1 MKSNLKFGNFE
12 PDYVKDFAMMT
23 EYQLKEREKAIL
35 RFVIHQFIL
44 TASPVGSR
52 NVSKKYDVG
61 LSPASIRNIM
71 SDLEELG
78 FLNHPH
84 TSAGRVP
91 TDKGYRVYVDSL
103 MDPPKLD
110 NHTKQVVDVNLGSGI
125 TETEEL
131 LKITSNILSVLTN
144 QLAMVTYP
152 KFEQAVL
159 EKIQIVQLSS
169 TRILVV
175 VSVKSGLVRTI
186 TLEIDAEIKEEQVIS
201 IQQFLSERL
210 SGLKFSEIRTTF
222 QDRIK
227 DIDNEFYRPI
237 VRVFLDSVDKIFTDV
252 SSEKAIISGTKNI
265 LKQPE
270 FLDHEQFQGVIELIE
285 SKDIIIHILDK
296 NKNLPDNDVTVT
308 IGGENQDEKLSDYSM
323 ITKEYKI
330 GDLQGTLGIMG
341 PKRMDYSKVI
351 AAVVYIAE
359 QLTQELTKL
368 R

>member
-1 MKSNLKFGNFE
+1 
-12 PDYVKDFAMMT
+12 MT

-44 TASPVGSR
+44 TANPVGSR
-52 NVSKKYDVG
+52 NISKRYDIG

-71 SDLEELG
+71 SDLEETG

-91 TDKGYRVYVDSL
+91 TDKGYRFYVDSL

-110 NHTKQVVDVNLGSGI
+110 QTAKNLIDGNLSSAPTG
-125 TETEEL
+125 TEEL
-131 LKITSNILSVLTN
+131 LRVTSNILSDLTN

-159 EKIQIVQLSS
+159 QKIQIVQLSS

-175 VSVKSGLVRTI
+175 VSVNSGMIKTI
-186 TLEIDAEIKEEQVIS
+186 TLEIDADVNEEQIAS
-201 IQQFLSERL
+201 AQQFLNERL
-210 SGLKFSEIRTTF
+210 SGLKFSEIRNSF
-222 QDRIK
+222 EDRVK
-227 DIDNEFYRPI
+227 DFDSETYRPI
-237 VRVFLDSVDKIFTDV
+237 IRVFLESVDKIFNDL

-270 FLDHEQFQGVIELIE
+270 FEKVNHLQSVIELVE
-285 SKDIIIHILDK
+285 NQDIIIHIFDEK
-296 NKNLPDNDVTVT
+296 KQPIEGDVTIT
-308 IGGENQDEKLSDYSM
+308 IGQEIREEKFSDYSM
-323 ITKEYKI
+323 ISKEYKI
-330 GDLQGTLGIMG
+330 GDMHGTLGIMG
-341 PKRMDYSKVI
+341 PKRMDYSRIV

-359 QLTQELTKL
+359 QLTQELTKP

>member
-1 MKSNLKFGNFE
+1 MS
-12 PDYVKDFAMMT
+12 
-23 EYQLKEREKAIL
+23 EYQLKDREKEIL

-44 TASPVGSR
+44 TANPVGSR
-52 NVSKKYDVG
+52 NVSKRYDIG

-71 SDLEELG
+71 SDLEETG
-78 FLNHPH
+78 FLDHPH

-91 TDKGYRVYVDSL
+91 TDKGYRFYVDSL

-110 NHTKQVVDVNLGSGI
+110 QTSKKIIDVNLSSAP

-131 LKITSNILSVLTN
+131 LRVTSHILSDLTN

-159 EKIQIVQLSS
+159 QKIQIVQLSS

-175 VSVKSGLVRTI
+175 VSINSGMVKTI
-186 TLEIDAEIKEEQVIS
+186 TLEIDAEVREEQVS
-201 IQQFLSERL
+201 TVQQLLNERL
-210 SGLKFSEIRTTF
+210 AGLRFSEIRNTIEE
-222 QDRIK
+222 RMK
-227 DIDNEFYRPI
+227 DFNSESYRPI
-237 VRVFLDSVDKIFTDV
+237 IRVFLDSVDKIFTDQ

-270 FLDHEQFQGVIELIE
+270 FEDVNQFQSVIELIE
-285 SKDIIIHILDK
+285 NKDIIIHILDEK
-296 NKNLPDNDVTVT
+296 KFPMEDDVSIT
-308 IGGENQDEKLSDYSM
+308 IGQEIREEKLSDYSM

-330 GDLQGTLGIMG
+330 GDMHGTLGIMG
-341 PKRMDYSKVI
+341 PKRMDYSKIV

-359 QLTQELTKL
+359 QLTQEFTKQ

>member
-1 MKSNLKFGNFE
+1 M
-12 PDYVKDFAMMT
+12 D
-23 EYQLKEREKAIL
+23 EYQLKDREKAIL

-44 TASPVGSR
+44 TANPVGSR
-52 NVSKKYDVG
+52 NISKRYDIG

-71 SDLEELG
+71 SDLEDLG
-78 FLNHPH
+78 YLDHPH

-103 MDPPKLD
+103 MDPPKLEQAI
-110 NHTKQVVDVNLGSGI
+110 KQLVDVNLSAVSNQ
-125 TETEEL
+125 TEEL
-131 LKITSNILSVLTN
+131 LKVTSGILSELTN

-186 TLEIDAEIKEEQVIS
+186 TLEIDAEVKESYVANVQQYLNEQ
-201 IQQFLSERL
+201 L
-210 SGLKFSEIRTTF
+210 SGLRFSEIRATLQERVKELNT
-222 QDRIK
+222 DS
-227 DIDNEFYRPI
+227 YRPI
-237 VRVFLDSVDKIFTDV
+237 IRVFLDSVDKIFTDI

-265 LKQPE
+265 LRQPE
-270 FLDHEQFQGVIELIE
+270 FEDIKNFQSIIELVE
-285 SKDIIIHILDK
+285 NKDIIIHILDEK
-296 NKNLPDNDVTVT
+296 NQIENNLSIR
-308 IGGENQDEKLSDYSM
+308 IGQENRDEKFSDYSM
-323 ITKEYKI
+323 ITKEYSI
-330 GDLQGTLGIMG
+330 GDMHGTLGIMG
-341 PKRMDYSKVI
+341 PKRMDYSKIV
-351 AAVVYIAE
+351 AAVVYVAE

>member
-1 MKSNLKFGNFE
+1 
-12 PDYVKDFAMMT
+12 MT
-23 EYQLKEREKAIL
+23 EYQLKDREKAIL

-44 TASPVGSR
+44 TANPVGSR
-52 NVSKKYDVG
+52 NVSKRYDIG

-103 MDPPKLD
+103 MDPPVLD
-110 NHTKQVVDVNLGSGI
+110 SQMKQMISVNLGGASSD
-125 TETEEL
+125 TEEL
-131 LKITSNILSVLTN
+131 LKITTHILSNLTN
-144 QLAMVTYP
+144 QLALVTYP

-175 VSVKSGLVRTI
+175 VTVKAGLIRTI
-186 TLEIDAEIKEEQVIS
+186 TLEINAEVKDEQINTV
-201 IQQFLSERL
+201 QQFLNEKL
-210 SGLKFSEIRTTF
+210 AGLKFSEIRNSF
-222 QDRIK
+222 KDRVR
-227 DIDNEFYRPI
+227 DFSSEPYQPI
-237 VRVFLDSVDKIFTDV
+237 IRVFLDSVDKIFTDI
-252 SSEKAIISGTKNI
+252 SSEKAIITGTKNI

-270 FLDHEQFQGVIELIE
+270 FIDHEQFQSVIELIE
-285 SKDIIIHILDK
+285 NKDIIIHIMDK
-296 NKNLPDNDVTVT
+296 DNPIPDKDVTVT
-308 IGGENQDEKLSDYSM
+308 IGEENEDEKFSDYSM

-330 GDLQGTLGIMG
+330 GDLKGTLGIMG
-341 PKRMDYSKVI
+341 PKRMDYSKII

-359 QLTQELTKL
+359 QLTQELTKQH
-368 R
+368 

>member
-1 MKSNLKFGNFE
+1 ME
-12 PDYVKDFAMMT
+12 
-23 EYQLKEREKAIL
+23 EYQLKDREKAIL

-44 TASPVGSR
+44 TANPVGSR
-52 NVSKKYDVG
+52 NISKKYDIG

-71 SDLEELG
+71 SDLEDLG

-103 MDPPKLD
+103 MDPPRLENAVK
-110 NHTKQVVDVNLGSGI
+110 KMVEANLGSS
-125 TETEEL
+125 TFETDDL
-131 LKITSNILSVLTN
+131 LRVTSGILSHLTN

-175 VSVKSGLVRTI
+175 VSVTSGLIRTI
-186 TLEIDAEIKEEQVIS
+186 TLEIDAEVKEENIITV
-201 IQQFLSERL
+201 QQFLNERLAGLKLSEIKNSFSERV
-210 SGLKFSEIRTTF
+210 KDFDSESH
-222 QDRIK
+222 
-227 DIDNEFYRPI
+227 RPI
-237 VRVFLDSVDKIFTDV
+237 IRVFLDSVDKIFTERIGD
-252 SSEKAIISGTKNI
+252 KTYISGTKNI

-270 FLDHEQFQGVIELIE
+270 FEDPDHFQSVIELVE
-285 SKDIIIHILDK
+285 NKDIIIHVLDR
-296 NKNLPDNDVTVT
+296 NKNTDEDEVTIT
-308 IGGENQDEKLSDYSM
+308 IGGENLDEKLSDYSM

-330 GDLQGTLGIMG
+330 GDLSGTLGIMG
-341 PKRMDYSKVI
+341 PKRMDYSKIV
-351 AAVVYIAE
+351 AAVVYVAE
-359 QLTQELTKL
+359 QLTQELTKQ

>member
-1 MKSNLKFGNFE
+1 MI
-12 PDYVKDFAMMT
+12 D
-23 EYQLKEREKAIL
+23 YQLKDREKAIL

-44 TASPVGSR
+44 TANPVGSR
-52 NVSKKYDVG
+52 NVSKRYDIG

-91 TDKGYRVYVDSL
+91 TDKGYRIYVDSL

-110 NHTKQVVDVNLGSGI
+110 NQMKQLINVNLGSAASD
-125 TETEEL
+125 TEDL
-131 LKITSNILSVLTN
+131 LKITTHILSDLTN

-175 VSVKSGLVRTI
+175 VTVKSGLIRTI
-186 TLEIDAEIKEEQVIS
+186 TLEISAEVKEDQINNV
-201 IQQFLSERL
+201 QQLLNEKL
-210 SGLKFSEIRTTF
+210 SGLRFSEIRSTL
-222 QDRIK
+222 QDRIRELSSE
-227 DIDNEFYRPI
+227 NYQPI
-237 VRVFLDSVDKIFTDV
+237 IRVFLDSVDKIFTDM
-252 SSEKAIISGTKNI
+252 SSEKAIITGTKNI

-270 FLDHEQFQGVIELIE
+270 FVDHEQFQSVIELVE
-285 SKDIIIHILDK
+285 NKDIIIHIMDK
-296 NKNLPDNDVTVT
+296 DNLSSENDLTVT
-308 IGGENQDEKLSDYSM
+308 IGGENEDEKLSDYSM

-330 GDLQGTLGIMG
+330 GDLKGTLGIMG
-341 PKRMDYSKVI
+341 PKRMDYSKII
-351 AAVVYIAE
+351 AAVVYVAE
-359 QLTQELTKL
+359 QLTQELTKQ

>member
-1 MKSNLKFGNFE
+1 ME
-12 PDYVKDFAMMT
+12 
-23 EYQLKEREKAIL
+23 EYQLKDREKAIL

-44 TASPVGSR
+44 TANPVGSR
-52 NVSKKYDVG
+52 NISKRYDIG

-71 SDLEELG
+71 SDLEETG

-91 TDKGYRVYVDSL
+91 TDKGYRFYVDSL

-110 NHTKQVVDVNLGSGI
+110 QSSKKIVDVNLSSAP

-131 LKITSNILSVLTN
+131 LKVTSLILSDLTN

-159 EKIQIVQLSS
+159 QKIQIVQLSS

-175 VSVKSGLVRTI
+175 VSINSGMVKTI
-186 TLEIDAEIKEEQVIS
+186 TLEIDAEVKEEQVS
-201 IQQFLSERL
+201 TVQQLLNERL
-210 SGLKFSEIRTTF
+210 TGLRFSEIRNTIEE
-222 QDRIK
+222 RMK
-227 DIDNEFYRPI
+227 DFNSESYRPI
-237 VRVFLDSVDKIFTDV
+237 IRVFLDSVDKIFTDQ

-265 LKQPE
+265 LRQPE
-270 FLDHEQFQGVIELIE
+270 FEDVNQFQSVIELIE
-285 SKDIIIHILDK
+285 NKDIIIHILDEK
-296 NKNLPDNDVTVT
+296 KLPMEDDVSIT
-308 IGGENQDEKLSDYSM
+308 IGQEIREEKFSDYSM

-330 GDLQGTLGIMG
+330 GDMHGTLGIMG
-341 PKRMDYSKVI
+341 PKRMDYSKIV

-359 QLTQELTKL
+359 QLTQELTKQ